1 MPMLFQHK
9 LQFISA
15 DLTAAEQK
23 AAAYIDEHRDSVR
36 GMSSSALAE
45 AAGVSQPTIIRFS
58 KKLGYGSYKKM
69 INDVGVENADE
80 FINMEI
86 SESDDTATTTAM
98 LVQQYNA
105 IVNMTFSINSI
116 DDIDQAV
123 QSIYQARRVLV
134 AGYSE
139 RNYYLSEYICYR
151 LGNIGIDAFTD
162 SHSSLL
168 YARLLNCEAGDVLMI
183 LSESGETRDLINF
196 AKLAQKKGMKVI
208 SITRSAT
215 NTIQSLSHVNFKV
228 TEYGARTFLRS
239 CMIRLSMNCIV
250 DALFLN
256 LIKMDYPDYRTR
268 SAKLNQLTKL
278 SYEVPD
284 PGVKKTK

>member
-1 MPMLFQHK
+1 MPMLFHHK
-9 LQFISA
+9 LQFMLG
-15 DLTAAEQK
+15 DLTASEQK
-23 AAAYIDEHRDSVR
+23 VAAYIDDHRESVR

-58 KKLGYGSYKKM
+58 KKLGYGSYRHM

-80 FINMEI
+80 FINVDI
-86 SESDDTATTTAM
+86 SETEDTATTMA
-98 LVQQYNA
+98 LLAQQYSS
-105 IVNMTFSINSI
+105 IVSMTFSLNNAEC
-116 DDIDQAV
+116 IDQAV
-123 QSIYQARRVLV
+123 QIIYRARKIMV

-151 LGNIGIDAFTD
+151 LENIGKEAFTD

-168 YARLLNCEAGDVLMI
+168 YARLLNCEMGDALVI

-196 AKLAQKKGMKVI
+196 ARLARKKGVSVV
-208 SITRSAT
+208 SITRSAA
-215 NTIQSLSHVNFKV
+215 NALQSLSDVNFKV
-228 TEYGARTFLRS
+228 VEYGARTFLRS
-239 CMIRLSMNCIV
+239 CMVRVSMNCIL

-256 LIKMDYPDYRTR
+256 LIKMDYSEYRTR
-268 SAKLNQLTKL
+268 AVKLNQMTKL

-284 PGVKKTK
+284 PSGKRV